1 MHIHTDKLC
10 NAKES
15 HESQV
20 SIKIILDCSR
30 NYLFLVPARGV
41 PLRRLHFL
49 AHQIQLVLDYV
60 YEYLEIDVVTV
71 HLDHFSLFVGL
82 DPLLDLKK
90 FVALQS
96 RYSSPQHLSVEFQEL

>member
-1 MHIHTDKLC
+1 MQQRITGKSAHYQDYFGSLL
-10 NAKES
+10 NS
-15 HESQV
+15 
-20 SIKIILDCSR
+20 
-30 NYLFLVPARGV
+30 FFFVPAGGV

-82 DPLLDLKK
+82 DPLLNLKK

>member
-1 MHIHTDKLC
+1 MYSNKLQC
-10 NAKES
+10 NKES
-15 HESQV
+15 QASQQM
-20 SIKIILDCSR
+20 IKITLGHSWIVFS
-30 NYLFLVPARGV
+30 VPAGGV

-82 DPLLDLKK
+82 DPLLNLKK